1 MTKIEQ
7 TSATQIL
14 KDTDTH
20 TRVSLD
26 TRYAVD
32 EYEFMNRSFNRSMN
46 KWANFFLELY
56 ANPDKRPV
64 APHTGAWIETY
75 LLYW

>member
-32 EYEFMNRSFNRSMN
+32 EYEFMHRSFNRSMN
-46 KWANFFLELY
+46 KWANFFLELL
-56 ANPDKRPV
+56 KRKARAEGSAQNIKKP
-64 APHTGAWIETY
+64 
-75 LLYW
+75 

>member
-26 TRYAVD
+26 TRYSVD
-32 EYEFMNRSFNRSMN
+32 EYEFMQRSFNRSMN
-46 KWANFFLELY
+46 KWANFFLEIY
-56 ANPDKRPV
+56 ANEGSAQDIKKP
-64 APHTGAWIETY
+64 
-75 LLYW
+75 

>member
-7 TSATQIL
+7 TSAIQIL

-26 TRYAVD
+26 SRYSVD
-32 EYEFMNRSFNRSMN
+32 DYEFMHRSFNRSMN

-56 ANPDKRPV
+56 ANPDKRPEGKRDSD
-64 APHTGAWIETY
+64 PPMEHR
-75 LLYW
+75 

>member
-14 KDTDTH
+14 KDTHTH

-32 EYEFMNRSFNRSMN
+32 EYEFMQRSFNRSMN
-46 KWANFFLELY
+46 KWASFFLEIY
-56 ANPDKRPV
+56 ANPDKRPEGKS
-64 APHTGAWIETY
+64 ARDCSEK
-75 LLYW
+75 

>member
-26 TRYAVD
+26 TRYSVD
-32 EYEFMNRSFNRSMN
+32 EYEFMQRSFNRSMN
-46 KWANFFLELY
+46 KWASFFLEIY
-56 ANPDKRPV
+56 ANPDKRPG
-64 APHTGAWIETY
+64 H
-75 LLYW
+75 

>member
-1 MTKIEQ
+1 MRKIEQ

-26 TRYAVD
+26 SRYSVD

-46 KWANFFLELY
+46 KWANYFLEY
-56 ANPDKRPV
+56 TPIRTSARRWAVGIV
-64 APHTGAWIETY
+64 ARNNQR
-75 LLYW
+75 